1 MERLTCFYHSQKAP
15 IFHQSRFVDMNQ
27 DVKFYIVFA
36 VPFIIISAGEKVEAL
51 RFLLLLRFCYLLF
64 GCCCFVV
71 YACMCVCV
79 KELRLV
85 DKL

>member
-36 VPFIIISAGEKVEAL
+36 VPFIIINAGEKVEAL
-51 RFLLLLRFCYLLF
+51 RFL
-64 GCCCFVV
+64 
-71 YACMCVCV
+71 
-79 KELRLV
+79 
-85 DKL
+85 

>member
-36 VPFIIISAGEKVEAL
+36 AQFIIISTGEKVEAL

-64 GCCCFVV
+64 GCCCFVFL
-71 YACMCVCV
+71 ATKMIQ
-79 KELRLV
+79 
-85 DKL
+85 